1 MHSNQESREYRLQ
14 QLAKFRQQYPTLYNF
29 LGGYFPDADLEGFTS
44 DEAVARNFAQTE
56 SEPAIKKVIEQ
67 GTKFLSRRDV
77 YWEIIGKGAYRLFK
91 DEDEAYQW
99 LEKMIEILKST
110 QSTERQ

>member
-1 MHSNQESREYRLQ
+1 MHSNQESRQYRLQ
-14 QLAKFRQQYPTLYNF
+14 QLAKFRQQYPSFSNF
-29 LGGYFPDADLEGFTS
+29 LGASFPDADLQGFTS
-44 DEAVARNFAQTE
+44 DEAVARNFAE
-56 SEPAIKKVIEQ
+56 ISPEPAVKKVIEQ
-67 GTKFLSRRDV
+67 GTNFLSRRDV
-77 YWEIIGKGAYRLFK
+77 YWEIIGKEAYRLFK